1 MKVSELIKELEEV
14 LNEYGDLDVV
24 KGQDYV
30 GSEEVTGVNI
40 IRGHQLYISNKYLD
54 NYSMK
59 NVDKLEWV
67 KKDLIQHLTGLSC
80 SDCRNSL
87 NGFCHLKLKKIST
100 DDLDIECF
108 EGKTLSYEERY
119 KIKMLQNCIYK
130 LNWKIKQGKEY

>member
-54 NYSMK
+54 NYI
-59 NVDKLEWV
+59 N
-67 KKDLIQHLTGLSC
+67 
-80 SDCRNSL
+80 L
-87 NGFCHLKLKKIST
+87 NGLR
-100 DDLDIECF
+100 
-108 EGKTLSYEERY
+108 KTLF
-119 KIKMLQNCIYK
+119 NT
-130 LNWKIKQGKEY
+130 